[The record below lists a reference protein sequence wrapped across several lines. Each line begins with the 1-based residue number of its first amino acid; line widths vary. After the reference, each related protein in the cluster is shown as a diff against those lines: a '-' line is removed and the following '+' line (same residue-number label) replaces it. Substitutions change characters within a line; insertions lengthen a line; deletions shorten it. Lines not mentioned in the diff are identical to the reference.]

1 MSPSIK
7 YNGNLISNDT
17 IYIDDVN
24 LTEFGK
30 YFSHIV
36 NHYFNL
42 KILIE
47 DAKIIE
53 AEAEN
58 DNEEAKTSTRHTK
71 I

>member
-7 YNGNLISNDT
+7 YNGSLISNET
-17 IYIDDVN
+17 IFIDDIN
-24 LTEFGK
+24 LIEFGK
-30 YFSHIV
+30 YFSHIG

-58 DNEEAKTSTRHTK
+58 DQEELKTVTRHTK